1 MDQQQISDLAQQ
13 LASQFA
19 AMRPQRN
26 QQAST
31 ATTNPAVNSGQPKTP
46 SEADIAQ
53 LANRLGSLLHQEA
66 GISSSVATQEAAAD
80 PFASVSD
87 PSIYEKEFV
96 DKFLRVNT
104 AVLAYEDRQLL
115 DQAYEQI
122 PVDKFYEDIEVMAKE
137 HPDDSTDDIVIRRL
151 LHWFK
156 NDYFV
161 WVNEPPCVSCQG
173 KTVFAG
179 GIAPTD
185 QERQDGAGFVET
197 YRCTQSSEE
206 VVDVTRRYTV
216 EYDEVVVQRRRSIRE
231 PVLARFLHRLSESN
245 LGRLGLDQTEIQAI
259 KQRQVLEMDELLGK
273 TGDNRSIE
281 TKDRESGSDEWA
293 RARGERR

>member
-161 WVNEPPCVSCQG
+161 WVNEPPCVSCQASKRDMYMTRQTMSG
-173 KTVFAG
+173 PKFGANTNNDGSIVMHVKLHMTNRCFTPPAG
-179 GIAPTD
+179 A
-185 QERQDGAGFVET
+185 
-197 YRCTQSSEE
+197 S
-206 VVDVTRRYTV
+206 
-216 EYDEVVVQRRRSIRE
+216 
-231 PVLARFLHRLSESN
+231 H
-245 LGRLGLDQTEIQAI
+245 
-259 KQRQVLEMDELLGK
+259 
-273 TGDNRSIE
+273 
-281 TKDRESGSDEWA
+281 
-293 RARGERR
+293 